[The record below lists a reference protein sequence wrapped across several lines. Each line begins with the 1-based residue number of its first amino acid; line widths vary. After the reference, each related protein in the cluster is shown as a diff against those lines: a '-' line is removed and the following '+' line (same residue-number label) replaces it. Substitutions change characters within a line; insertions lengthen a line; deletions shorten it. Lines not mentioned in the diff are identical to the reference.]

1 MADLPTYKIGHLK
14 ITDHLTLG
22 VTQHKLEQ
30 GTEKFQHFHLE
41 TKAFPGGWNPLSDEL
56 RSGVLDGAFVLAPL
70 AMELFH
76 AGLKIKLI
84 LQGHKSGSTL
94 IKNKRANIKAAQDF
108 KGRSILIPHYLSV
121 HHLLFDRLMRENGL
135 EVGPGKDIIF
145 DVTAPSE
152 IPEIMEWDEKGTV
165 GGFIVAE
172 PFGSQVVKAG
182 YGEEYALSK
191 DLWPNHPCC
200 VLVIKQSIIDS
211 NPAAVQE
218 LVNSLVASGQF
229 IEANRDG
236 AAAEIGAKFL
246 GQDVDVVRR
255 VLTQPHDRVTMGE
268 LCPVVDDFEYIQEY
282 MTTKISAMSQKI
294 NLNEFVELR
303 FAKAAGAK

>member
-1 MADLPTYKIGHLK
+1 MAQLPSYKIGHLR
-14 ITDHLTLG
+14 ITDHLILG
-22 VTQHKLEQ
+22 VTQDKLEK
-30 GTEKFQHFHLE
+30 GTETFQHFHLE
-41 TKAFPGGWNPLSDEL
+41 TKAFNGWNPLAEEL
-56 RSGVLDGAFVLAPL
+56 RSGAIDGAFILAPL

-76 AGLKIKLI
+76 AGVKIKMV

-94 IKNKRANIKAAQDF
+94 IKNKRANITTAQDF
-108 KGRSILIPHYLSV
+108 KKRSILIPHYLSV

-152 IPEIMEWDEKGTV
+152 IPEIMEWDEKGSV

-182 YGEEYALSK
+182 YGEEYAMSK
-191 DLWPNHPCC
+191 DIWPKHPCC
-200 VLVIKQSIIDS
+200 VLVLKQDLLAN
-211 NPAAVQE
+211 NPPAVQE
-218 LVNSLVASGQF
+218 FVTSLVASGQF
-229 IEANRDG
+229 IEAHREG

-246 GQDVDVVRR
+246 GQTVEVVRH

-268 LCPVVDDFEYIQEY
+268 LCPVVEDFEYIQEY
-282 MTTKISAMSQKI
+282 MTTKIEAMSQKI
-294 NLNEFVELR
+294 NLNEFIDLR
-303 FAKAAGAK
+303 FAQAAGAK